1 MHDDP
6 ISAQLEPSSRPQGR
20 ILVVDDDEEAR
31 YVYQA
36 HLAEEGHDV
45 ACAATGGE
53 ALEMLQAQ
61 PFDLVITDLDM
72 PEMNGFALIR
82 FLVRLRPELPI
93 FICTGVDME
102 AGLPDDV
109 NEIIMGTLRKPVPCE
124 QLSRA
129 AVAWVRD

>member
-1 MHDDP
+1 MTNQTIAP
-6 ISAQLEPSSRPQGR
+6 PPANSRQQGR

-36 HLAEEGHDV
+36 HLQEEGHAV

-53 ALEMLQAQ
+53 ALKLIEAEA
-61 PFDLVITDLDM
+61 FDLVITDLDM

-82 FLVRLRPELPI
+82 YLVRLRPELPI
-93 FICTGVDME
+93 FICTGVEME
-102 AGLPDDV
+102 AGLPEDV
-109 NEIIMGTLRKPVPCE
+109 GEIVMGTLHKPVPCE

-129 AVAWVRD
+129 AVAWVR